1 MLYKI
6 IGLSPV
12 SKYITE
18 PQAVRNISVFSDII
32 NGYIITME
40 EKGSL
45 FTTEDVAVIFG
56 NLREIHNF
64 QEQFLEQ
71 LEIAFRHGKQFCVI
85 LLPVHFHYTS
95 GHPIKVKITKIS
107 R

>member
-85 LLPVHFHYTS
+85 LLPVHFRS
-95 GHPIKVKITKIS
+95 PN
-107 R
+107 

>member
-1 MLYKI
+1 
-6 IGLSPV
+6 
-12 SKYITE
+12 
-18 PQAVRNISVFSDII
+18 
-32 NGYIITME
+32 ME

-71 LEIAFRHGKQFCVI
+71 LEIAFRHGKQFCVSPLPVRFRFTFG
-85 LLPVHFHYTS
+85 LLPVYL
-95 GHPIKVKITKIS
+95 IKVKITKKF
-107 R
+107 